1 MFDDKSLNHFSPQ
14 KHTNLCK
21 KNRKTP
27 LSPVKKSFQTTFEKR
42 TPIIM
47 KSLFFAC
54 LIGSAGIVQATNT
67 YAQTTTISL
76 NVENLTVGEILQQIE
91 EKTDFSFFTTTVM

>member
-1 MFDDKSLNHFSPQ
+1 MQ
-14 KHTNLCK
+14 

-76 NVENLTVGEILQQIE
+76 KKILQLEKFFSKLKKKQI
-91 EKTDFSFFTTTVM
+91 SHFFTTTVM

>member
-1 MFDDKSLNHFSPQ
+1 
-14 KHTNLCK
+14 
-21 KNRKTP
+21 
-27 LSPVKKSFQTTFEKR
+27 
-42 TPIIM
+42 M